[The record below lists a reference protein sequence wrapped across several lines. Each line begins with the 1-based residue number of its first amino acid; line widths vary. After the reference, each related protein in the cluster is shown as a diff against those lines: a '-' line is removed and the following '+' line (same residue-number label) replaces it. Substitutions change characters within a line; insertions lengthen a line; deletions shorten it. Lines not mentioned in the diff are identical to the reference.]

1 MERVWS
7 LDIVKNNSNIVGIG
21 YDHGTVV
28 IKIGSDEPV
37 LTMNNGKIV
46 MAKNMDIY
54 GANLK
59 SLSAKDSIKDNEKI
73 EINIKELGVSDIYPT
88 AIRHSPNGHLFS
100 ISNETEYAI
109 YRSQTFKS

>member
-37 LTMNNGKIV
+37 LTMKF
-46 MAKNMDIY
+46 Y
-54 GANLK
+54 
-59 SLSAKDSIKDNEKI
+59 
-73 EINIKELGVSDIYPT
+73 
-88 AIRHSPNGHLFS
+88 F
-100 ISNETEYAI
+100 
-109 YRSQTFKS
+109 